1 MFAAVTG
8 IGSENIIDVPVD
20 IDARMDI
27 SALDALLQ
35 DCLDKRQAVYAVVLI
50 MGSTEHGAVD
60 PLKGACELRTKYQ
73 SLGLSFAIHADAAW
87 GGYYASFLH
96 EPEEPVEAS
105 DYSTVPEQALSS
117 YTRTQLEYLKFAD
130 SITIDPHK
138 SGYIPYP
145 AGGLCYRD
153 GRMRYLVTWTNPN
166 VYKDSDGTESMGVYG
181 IEGR

>member
-1 MFAAVTG
+1 M
-8 IGSENIIDVPVD
+8 DV
-20 IDARMDI
+20 
-27 SALDALLQ
+27 SALDKLLQ
-35 DCLDKRQAVYAVVLI
+35 ECLDKKQAVYAVVVI

-60 PLKGACELRTKYQ
+60 PIKGVCELRGKYQ
-73 SLGLSFAIHADAAW
+73 SLGFSFAIHADAAW
-87 GGYYASFLH
+87 GGYYTSFLH
-96 EPEEPVEAS
+96 EPENVDDYS
-105 DYSTVPEQALSS
+105 DYSSVPEQALSS
-117 YTRTQLEYLKFAD
+117 YTLMQLQYLKFAD

-153 GRMRYLVTWTNPN
+153 GRMRYLVTWTNPA